1 MKLAVI
7 GTGYVGLVAGACFA
21 ESGNDV
27 VCVDVDAAKIDG
39 LNRGVIPIFEPG
51 LTGLVERNL
60 REGRLAF
67 TTDVKSA
74 VAKAKIVF
82 LAVGTPPSA
91 DGTADL
97 SYVMA
102 AAADIGRAMTDRT
115 VVVIKSTVPIGTSQ
129 RVRAAVAA
137 HTKHPFAMASNPEFL
152 KEGAAIEDFLRPDR
166 VIIGAEEDWVRDA
179 LAELYEPFV
188 RTENPVLFMD
198 IASAELSKYAANA
211 MLATRISFMNEI
223 AAVAEKLGA
232 DVASVR
238 RGIGSDPRIGRMFLF
253 PGVGYGGSC
262 FPKDIKA
269 LIGLGGEIG
278 LDLPLLR
285 AVEDV
290 NERQKSVLV
299 HKIVSHFGEDLS
311 GRTFALWG
319 LAFKPNTDDMRE
331 APSISIIRGLRAR
344 GARVVAFDPVAHEAA
359 AAILGDEVTLAESNY
374 TALEG
379 ADALVL
385 VTEWSEFRTP
395 DFERIK
401 KLLKAPVVF
410 DGRNIYSP
418 RKMAELGFDYYC
430 IGRPRS
436 A

>member
-21 ESGNDV
+21 ETGNDV
-27 VCVDVDAAKIDG
+27 VCVDVDASKIDG

-60 REGRLAF
+60 REGRLEF
-67 TTDVKSA
+67 TTDLRSA
-74 VAKAKIVF
+74 VSRATIVF

-102 AAADIGRAMTDRT
+102 AARDIGRAMTERT

-129 RVRAAVAA
+129 RVREAVAA

-152 KEGAAIEDFLRPDR
+152 KEGAAIADFLRPDR
-166 VIIGAEEDWVRDA
+166 VIIGAEEDWVREA

-232 DVASVR
+232 DVAAVR

-269 LIGLGGEIG
+269 LIGLGAEIG
-278 LDLPLLR
+278 LELPLLR
-285 AVEDV
+285 AVEEV

-299 HKIVSHFGEDLS
+299 AKIVAHFGEDLT

-331 APSISIIRGLRAR
+331 APSISIVRGLRER

-359 AAILGDEVTLAESNY
+359 VAAMGDSITLAESNY
-374 TALEG
+374 AALEG
-379 ADALVL
+379 ADALVV

-401 KLLKAPVVF
+401 ASLKAPVVF

-418 RKMAELGFDYYC
+418 QKMAELGFDYYC
-430 IGRPRS
+430 IGRPRL

>member
-1 MKLAVI
+1 MKLAVV

-21 ESGNDV
+21 ETGNHV
-27 VCVDVDAAKIDG
+27 VCVDVDEAKVEG
-39 LNRGVIPIFEPG
+39 LKRGVIPIFEPG
-51 LTGLVERNL
+51 LSEIVERTQ
-60 REGRLAF
+60 REGRIEF
-67 TTDVKSA
+67 TTDLKAA
-74 VAKAKIVF
+74 VSRSTIVF
-82 LAVGTPPSA
+82 LAVGTPPAA

-102 AAADIGRAMTDRT
+102 AAEDIGRAMVAPTI
-115 VVVIKSTVPIGTSQ
+115 VVIKSTVPIGTSQ
-129 RVRAAVAA
+129 RVRAVIAA
-137 HTKHPFAMASNPEFL
+137 HTTQKFAMASNPEFL

-166 VIIGAEEDWVRDA
+166 VIIGAEDEWVRQA

-198 IASAELSKYAANA
+198 IASAELAKYASNA

-223 AAVAEKLGA
+223 AAVAEKVGA
-232 DVASVR
+232 DVAAVR
-238 RGIGSDPRIGRMFLF
+238 RGMGSDPRIGRMFLF

-269 LIGLGGEIG
+269 LIGLGAEIG
-278 LDLPLLR
+278 LELPLLR

-290 NERQKSVLV
+290 NDRQKSLLV
-299 HKIVSHFGEDLS
+299 RKIVARYGDDLS

-331 APSISIIRGLRAR
+331 APSLTIIRGLRER
-344 GARVVAFDPVAHEAA
+344 GARVVAFDPVAQEAA
-359 AAILGDEVTLAESNY
+359 AGILGDQVSMAESGY
-374 TALEG
+374 RALEG

-385 VTEWSEFRTP
+385 VTEWAEFRTP
-395 DFERIK
+395 DFERIRG
-401 KLLKAPVVF
+401 LLREPVVF

-418 RKMAELGFDYYC
+418 RKMRELGFEYYC
-430 IGRPRS
+430 IGRPT